1 MGILRMA
8 VRNIGRNKRRSLLA
22 ALSVFIAIFAV
33 VFADGFV
40 TGILSSMVKNITKNQ
55 TGHVNIE
62 TERYRSRERFMP
74 ASEAMPD
81 ARSVIGTIESMSALK
96 GEVALVEARAQFGVV
111 LSSESGTKAALG
123 IGGDPEKERK
133 LLMLDKAILPGGAY
147 LSGRGEAIVG
157 RKLAA
162 DLALGVGDALKVV
175 AQKADYGLG
184 FKKFRIVGLFDTNME
199 SFDGSTFQV
208 GIEDARDLLG
218 LGAGA
223 TQVIVMLSDYRKS
236 EEAAAAIGAAL
247 SGTGGLSV
255 RSWSSISDLA
265 SIIKMS
271 EGMFMILEAF
281 IAFLGSFI
289 IANIM
294 MMVVLERRRE
304 IGIMKSMGMERP
316 RLLGLFLAEGTLLG
330 AIGSAAGVLAGTVLT
345 LALGAKG
352 VDLSGVSGGVD
363 YQMDSVIYPAAQP
376 GRIAAMLAMGIL
388 VSAIIAY
395 LPSRSAARMDPIEA
409 IRSV

>member
-55 TGHVNIE
+55 TGHVNVE
-62 TERYRSRERFMP
+62 TARYRSRERFMP
-74 ASEAMPD
+74 ASEAMQD

-162 DLALGVGDALKVV
+162 DLGLGVGDALKVV

-208 GIEDARDLLG
+208 GIDDARDLLG

-223 TQVIVMLSDYRKS
+223 TQILVMLRDYRKS
-236 EEAAAAIGAAL
+236 DEAAAAIGAAL
-247 SGTGGLSV
+247 SGDGSLSV

-271 EGMFMILEAF
+271 EGMFMTLEAF

-304 IGIMKSMGMERP
+304 IGILKSMGMERP
-316 RLLGLFLAEGTLLG
+316 RILGLFLAEGTLLG
-330 AIGSAAGVLAGTVLT
+330 AIGSAAGALAGTVLT

-388 VSAIIAY
+388 VAAIIAY